1 MASEVRRRTMAGMS
15 MFWVMLLKPFVGL
28 VLFSAAFVIAR
39 GLLSLIPS
47 GRIKRL
53 LTRPIGFKSA
63 NPRRYDDWK

>member
-1 MASEVRRRTMAGMS
+1 MSQQGVGILS

-28 VLFSAAFVIAR
+28 VPFFAALVIAR
-39 GLLSLIPS
+39 GLLGLLPN

-63 NPRRYDDWK
+63 NPRRYRD